1 MVNTHRRRYLSRTCI
16 ALVFT
21 SICLWLLIACTPPSP
36 AIPPAEQFTQPAIGL
51 PLSRITG
58 DPVFVPDGSSGVAFY
73 NQKVTPI
80 RVAISDTIITITPTQ
95 GFLFVVSPGVHDF
108 YVYETDGPA
117 SIRTEQVEAGKVR
130 YVYLLPLALP
140 TK

>member
-1 MVNTHRRRYLSRTCI
+1 MNTHRRRYLSRTCI
-16 ALVFT
+16 ALAFT